1 MSAIILTETDVREL
15 IDMTSSIEVVE
26 EAFRHLAAGEARNVP
41 RARVKGPGCLLHTMS
56 ASADWLNLV
65 GWKSY
70 TTTRSSMIF
79 HVAVYDSQSGA
90 MQALI
95 EADWL
100 GQLRTGAASGVATKH
115 MARQDASTVG
125 LLGTGT
131 QAATQLMA
139 VCAVREIKRVDVFGR
154 NEDRRRRFCAS
165 LSEHCETEVV
175 PVASPAEAVA
185 GKDIIV
191 TATTAQEPVFAGSDL
206 ADGAHINAIG
216 SNFLQKAEI
225 DVETVRRAD
234 RIVCDSIEQC
244 QIEAGDFSVAL
255 EQGVTRWDAMSELSE
270 VVAGRVT
277 VRSSERETTL
287 FKSVG
292 IALEDVAMA
301 GELLKRA
308 LEQGRGVPLP
318 FPQP

>member
-1 MSAIILTETDVREL
+1 MSAILLSETDVREL
-15 IDMTSSIEVVE
+15 IDMPSSIEVIE
-26 EAFRHLAAGEARNVP
+26 QAFRHLATGEARNVP
-41 RARVKGPGCLLHTMS
+41 RARVKGAGCLLHSMS
-56 ASADWLNLV
+56 ASADWLELV

-70 TTTRSSMIF
+70 TTTRSSMKF
-79 HVAVYDSQSGA
+79 HVAVYDSRSGA

-100 GQLRTGAASGVATKH
+100 GQLRTGAASGVATRH

-139 VCAVREIKRVDVFGR
+139 VCAVRDIKRVDVFGR
-154 NEDRRRRFCAS
+154 DENRRRRFCDE
-165 LSEHCETEVV
+165 LSQRCETEVL
-175 PVASPAEAVA
+175 PVGSSAAAVES
-185 GKDIIV
+185 KDIVV
-191 TATTAQEPVFAGSDL
+191 TATTAREPVFVGGDL
-206 ADGAHINAIG
+206 ADGVHINAIG

-225 DVETVRRAD
+225 DAETVRRAD

-244 QIEAGDFSVAL
+244 RIEAGEFSAAL
-255 EQGVTRWDAMSELSE
+255 EQGVTSWDIMHELSD
-270 VVAGRVT
+270 VVAGRVSG
-277 VRSSERETTL
+277 RESETETTL

-301 GELLKRA
+301 GELLSRA
-308 LEQGRGVPLP
+308 HDQGRGVPLS
-318 FPQP
+318 FSQP